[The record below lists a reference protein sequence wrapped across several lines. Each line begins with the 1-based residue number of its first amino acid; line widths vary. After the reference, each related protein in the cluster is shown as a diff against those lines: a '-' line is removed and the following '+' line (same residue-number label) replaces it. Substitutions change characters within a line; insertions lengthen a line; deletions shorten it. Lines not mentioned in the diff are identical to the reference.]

1 MAVDQDATSSS
12 SEATSASSAAAE
24 DTAMKVDGTAD
35 ATNSKR
41 KRAESV
47 STAESALSEV
57 DAANIHSKSS
67 TAYDDS
73 GSSRLFQPH
82 RSLGLLTA
90 ATPSSANKSSKT
102 SSSYSASAQLFT
114 SQKGKFHLQPQAT
127 SSEETFV
134 TVPLGER
141 FQIMT
146 LSKLVPV
153 LVSRALPPSAEHHRL
168 LKTSATTTNK
178 KEGYKGGDEEEM
190 HQAISDS
197 SLNITLVTHGPK
209 ITGRAVSITMYS
221 RTRPIV
227 SLDAF
232 PFLKNGKSKK
242 RHNVWGIVGVV
253 QLGKTRVAMTGEKEG
268 KMENALLFAIVCAKD
283 DAKHKTADKSKKVGK
298 DGVQVVGHD
307 SDGDSSDDSGDEGE
321 ASASKVSTSSS
332 SDASSSSDGDDSM
345 ESLEDKDVAPEADC
359 HGRILLVQASRTTME
374 IIKTIDLNGVGAN
387 FIPYVGLHPATYV
400 NKILLGGRQ
409 AAQSEADAGNDDKK
423 KKSISLL
430 LVNVRSGKMIHS
442 FQCLSNDG
450 KKKKKQRSGDNSENK
465 TIPTVTTLA
474 QSPAVD
480 TIAVGTSDGSVHL
493 VNTLHDVNLFSLQH
507 KGKQHVK
514 KSKGVMNV
522 VSSISFRTDGNATRQ
537 GVAPLAVGTDDGT
550 ISVWDLTPVEDEN
563 DGTIR
568 RTLLTQIEDAHFGGL
583 SKLEYLPG
591 EPLLLS
597 TGLAS
602 NSIVLHVFDAPDHS
616 GRVLRQRKGHTSPP
630 TLLRYLHPG
639 LSGGGILA
647 NAADGT
653 DASSCQ
659 ILSCGGPGDLSLRLF
674 STARSN
680 LDKEYSQGPGLD
692 KKAKKL
698 GMVGPEGRAEL
709 LLPEI
714 AALATSEA
722 RSRDWGDLVTIH
734 RNHAMAYVWSTKR
747 GSQSGPVLR
756 QPHWN
761 ISAMKDRPPRSA
773 NATSLAI
780 SACGNFA
787 LVGTVGGV
795 VYKYNLQSGLPRGSF
810 PRDAASLSSEEERRR
825 KKGLKFAGDVG
836 RTMRILEKNASKGGT
851 APSDKDQAERDRIN
865 YLEAEAK
872 RNAIIGRASHDDA
885 VVGIA
890 IDSLNKT
897 VVTAGADS
905 KLVLW
910 NFVTHMPHKKSPIL
924 LPSPATKMTHV
935 RDSDLAAIAMN
946 DFGVAVF
953 DCSSLNVVRY
963 FGGSRYKD
971 SKMTHT
977 GPISDMNFGPDGRK
991 LFTSSFDGTVRVWD
1005 VPTGLCV
1012 DWMSFSSPP
1021 TSLALSPTGEF
1032 MATSHVGRLGISLW
1046 CDKSFFRMVLLDGTP
1061 NEPAKMNEPC
1071 PVAECEQEGASDVI
1085 ANSLPSSL
1093 AKKDEQSLDEFVA
1106 DNNDDGLP
1114 PQAKERG
1121 LITLSGLPP
1130 AHWKNLFNLELVK
1143 ERNKPTEAPQKPPQA
1158 PFFLQWRS
1166 GLESG
1171 TAEAKEETNA
1181 GGVPVNDNST
1191 NKDAAD
1197 AWDAVW
1203 SDDDAEGNPDDDND
1217 KEASETQPGKESSGQ
1232 QVHTPKRRKVVHH
1245 RSKLSEL
1252 LQTCFDA
1259 KSVTA
1264 MGETYSEVTSYL
1276 ATMGPSSIDVEI
1288 SSLCYGIHD
1297 LEDGLPLLHLASMWL
1312 LEACES
1318 HQSFEAVNAYL
1329 HRFLHVHG
1337 NVITRLDQSLQ
1348 DEIEQPDGD
1357 EEEDPKMQKMKDFIK
1372 TITQLQMKQKDASNR
1387 LQGKMQHTL
1396 CLLRH
1401 LSRMV

>member
-1 MAVDQDATSSS
+1 
-12 SEATSASSAAAE
+12 
-24 DTAMKVDGTAD
+24 
-35 ATNSKR
+35 
-41 KRAESV
+41 
-47 STAESALSEV
+47 
-57 DAANIHSKSS
+57 
-67 TAYDDS
+67 
-73 GSSRLFQPH
+73 
-82 RSLGLLTA
+82 
-90 ATPSSANKSSKT
+90 
-102 SSSYSASAQLFT
+102 
-114 SQKGKFHLQPQAT
+114 
-127 SSEETFV
+127 
-134 TVPLGER
+134 
-141 FQIMT
+141 
-146 LSKLVPV
+146 
-153 LVSRALPPSAEHHRL
+153 
-168 LKTSATTTNK
+168 
-178 KEGYKGGDEEEM
+178 M

-197 SLNITLVTHGPK
+197 SLNITVVTHGPK
-209 ITGRAVSITMYS
+209 VTKRAVSITMYS

-232 PFLKNGKSKK
+232 PFLKGGKSKK
-242 RHNVWGIVGVV
+242 KQNAWGIVDVV

-268 KMENALLFAIVCAKD
+268 KMENALLFAIVCGKED
-283 DAKHKTADKSKKVGK
+283 DAKLNTTADKSKVGN

-321 ASASKVSTSSS
+321 ASASKVSSSS
-332 SDASSSSDGDDSM
+332 SDEWSSGDEDDSM
-345 ESLEDKDVAPEADC
+345 ASLEDKDVAPEADC

-374 IIKTIDLNGVGAN
+374 IIKSIDLNGVGAN

-409 AAQSEADAGNDDKK
+409 AAQTTADVDDDGDE
-423 KKSISLL
+423 KKSTSLL
-430 LVNVRSGKMIHS
+430 LVNVRSGKIIHS
-442 FQCLSNDG
+442 FQCLSTDG
-450 KKKKKQRSGDNSENK
+450 KKKKKKSGDCGSESK
-465 TIPTVTTLA
+465 TPIVTTLA

-493 VNTLHDVNLFSLQH
+493 INTLHDVKLFSLQH

-514 KSKGVMNV
+514 KSKGVMNA

-550 ISVWDLTPVEDEN
+550 VSVWDLTPVEDEN
-563 DGTIR
+563 DGTVR
-568 RTLLTQIEDAHFGGL
+568 RTLLTQIEDAHYGGL

-591 EPLLLS
+591 EPLLLT
-597 TGLAS
+597 TGMAS
-602 NSIVLHVFDAPDHS
+602 NSIVVHVFDAPDHS

-680 LDKEYSQGPGLD
+680 LDKEYSQGPGLG

-698 GMVGPEGRAEL
+698 GLAGPEGRAEL

-734 RNHAMAYVWSTKR
+734 RNHAMAYVWSNKR

-836 RTMRILEKNASKGGT
+836 RTMRMLEKNLSKGGT
-851 APSDKDQAERDRIN
+851 APSNKDQAERDRIN

-872 RNAIIGRASHDDA
+872 RNAIIGRASHNDT

-910 NFVTHMPHKKSPIL
+910 NFVTHMPHKKSPII

-953 DCSSLNVVRY
+953 DCSSLNIVRY
-963 FGGSRYKD
+963 FGGSRYKH

-991 LFTSSFDGTVRVWD
+991 LFTSSFDGTIRVWD

-1012 DWMSFSSPP
+1012 DW
-1021 TSLALSPTGEF
+1021 
-1032 MATSHVGRLGISLW
+1032 
-1046 CDKSFFRMVLLDGTP
+1046 
-1061 NEPAKMNEPC
+1061 
-1071 PVAECEQEGASDVI
+1071 
-1085 ANSLPSSL
+1085 
-1093 AKKDEQSLDEFVA
+1093 
-1106 DNNDDGLP
+1106 
-1114 PQAKERG
+1114 
-1121 LITLSGLPP
+1121 
-1130 AHWKNLFNLELVK
+1130 
-1143 ERNKPTEAPQKPPQA
+1143 
-1158 PFFLQWRS
+1158 
-1166 GLESG
+1166 
-1171 TAEAKEETNA
+1171 
-1181 GGVPVNDNST
+1181 
-1191 NKDAAD
+1191 
-1197 AWDAVW
+1197 
-1203 SDDDAEGNPDDDND
+1203 
-1217 KEASETQPGKESSGQ
+1217 SE
-1232 QVHTPKRRKVVHH
+1232 
-1245 RSKLSEL
+1245 
-1252 LQTCFDA
+1252 
-1259 KSVTA
+1259 
-1264 MGETYSEVTSYL
+1264 
-1276 ATMGPSSIDVEI
+1276 
-1288 SSLCYGIHD
+1288 SLCN
-1297 LEDGLPLLHLASMWL
+1297 LLFHPICAKYV
-1312 LEACES
+1312 
-1318 HQSFEAVNAYL
+1318 F
-1329 HRFLHVHG
+1329 
-1337 NVITRLDQSLQ
+1337 
-1348 DEIEQPDGD
+1348 
-1357 EEEDPKMQKMKDFIK
+1357 
-1372 TITQLQMKQKDASNR
+1372 
-1387 LQGKMQHTL
+1387 
-1396 CLLRH
+1396 
-1401 LSRMV
+1401 